1 MAAPKDGS
9 KRRTLRQIRR
19 SEPEG
24 HPRERRRPGYM
35 DLPTSVSVTCGDTGV
50 GTTRDDDGRDGSG
63 KPRAR
68 FAAEVAG
75 R

>member
-1 MAAPKDGS
+1 
-9 KRRTLRQIRR
+9 
-19 SEPEG
+19 
-24 HPRERRRPGYM
+24 M
-35 DLPTSVSVTCGDTGV
+35 DLPTSVSVTYGDTGV

-68 FAAEVAG
+68 FSAEVAG